1 MTQYMLSY
9 PIKTH
14 NAMMDLNNIDKAV
27 FHHRMHPEQLTLPK
41 MFCGTILS
49 IVSVA
54 KKNALSCIHTIV
66 IIELMSH
73 LNILNTVSLVLSDHL

>member
-54 KKNALSCIHTIV
+54 KKKCPV
-66 IIELMSH
+66 MYSH
-73 LNILNTVSLVLSDHL
+73 HCENRINVTPEHIKHCFISTF